1 MVKVTKPTT
10 TREISHADELHQSPD
25 LDAVERV
32 LFSILFA
39 GVRDDY
45 RLEDLPNL
53 GARAHNALRRHDA
66 ITFSDIN
73 SWTVESLS
81 QRWNVGS
88 TTVNEIIAALG
99 TISRIG
105 ESDLVAHTSDLLDD
119 TDPESITAREALHAW
134 WQVTRALRVIAG
146 WSAETSDHNIP

>member
-1 MVKVTKPTT
+1 VVKVTEPKIA
-10 TREISHADELHQSPD
+10 REISHTDELHKSPD

-32 LFSILFA
+32 VFSILFA

-105 ESDLVAHTSDLLDD
+105 ESDLVANAPELPRDA
-119 TDPESITAREALHAW
+119 DPENISAREALHAW
-134 WQVTRALRVIAG
+134 W
-146 WSAETSDHNIP
+146 

>member
-1 MVKVTKPTT
+1 VP
-10 TREISHADELHQSPD
+10 
-25 LDAVERV
+25 
-32 LFSILFA
+32 FSILFA
-39 GVRDDY
+39 DVRDDY
-45 RLEDLPNL
+45 RLDDLPNL
-53 GARAHNALRRHDA
+53 GARAHNALRRHYA
-66 ITFSDIN
+66 MVFADIK

-105 ESDLVAHTSDLLDD
+105 ESDLVAQVPELPVES
-119 TDPESITAREALHAW
+119 DPEHITAREALHAW

-146 WSAETSDHNIP
+146 WSAENLGPQHSLVHTL